1 MTRATS
7 AIALLALV
15 ACSTNNTDSL
25 NADDPIGR
33 IAGQVKSVDGEALPG
48 VEVQVAG
55 VVAVTDADGFYT
67 LEGVTPGDDL
77 VVSFEEEGFA
87 RGYKKARLHS
97 WETVGVDAV
106 LTEIDGYAVFPAL
119 DGADIEIGKVKV
131 SFDAGTI
138 VDEFGAAYTG
148 DVRVEVTYLDPS
160 NAEDMKYAPGDLT
173 ALAYNRSNVGAK
185 EVNEP
190 AQLVSYGMADI
201 TLTNGVGGDLNIA
214 EGSTAGVDF
223 VVQNKDLNGN
233 PMPATYVM
241 AAGDT
246 QQTWSFDTSRGVWVE
261 EGQGAVYNEVE
272 DITEERPVYEDMDII
287 DEDTESETYGEVI
300 GTETVQVGTETVV
313 IGQRETGN
321 LRFAFEAS
329 HFSWWNCD
337 QGFVPSC
344 VTGQVT
350 DILGFPVRSALVN
363 VSGAQSSSAVYT
375 DEDGY
380 YVASAMVGDTVTVS
394 GTTAVGGRNW
404 VATEPSIFLGGYGSS
419 ASDCQPIDLEIEVC
433 RESGIVMAD
442 NLSVQASTL
451 DGADADQL
459 RAWFW
464 EPTGQPENCE
474 DPWEDLAEDTCYTG
488 TPDTYGARFSN
499 NLVVGIHN
507 QSTGTRTVGD
517 YLEMRT
523 SRDVYRINES
533 DIETGNGGSIPGYIY
548 ETVTVTEGSMD
559 LTENSIDLR
568 AGDVIRAQS
577 PGSASDYFGPIVN
590 EEWMTVPEQ
599 VEINNVSG
607 TLGSVN
613 RTGGLDLRFEG
624 KNSPDAVV
632 VLVTQAGDEEGLLC
646 KYADDGSVNLSG
658 SDLGA
663 MQPGWTSVS
672 VYRPE
677 FKWTEGPDGMPI
689 RLQSMSGAIL
699 EADLQ

>member
-7 AIALLALV
+7 VIALLALV
-15 ACSTNNTDSL
+15 ACKTNTSDPL
-25 NADDPIGR
+25 NAEDPIGR
-33 IAGQVKSVDGEALPG
+33 ITGQVTNVDGEALPG
-48 VEVQVAG
+48 VQVEVAG
-55 VVAVTDADGFYT
+55 MSALTDASGFYT
-67 LEGVTPGDDL
+67 VDGVTPAEEL

-106 LTEIDGYAVFPAL
+106 LTEIDGFAVFPAL
-119 DGADIEIGKVKV
+119 DGADIEIGKVMV

-160 NAEDMKYAPGDLT
+160 SAEDMKYAPGDLT
-173 ALAYNRSNVGAK
+173 ALAYNRSNPGAK
-185 EVNEP
+185 DVSEP

-201 TLTNGVGGDLNIA
+201 TLTDGEGGDLNIA
-214 EGSTAGVDF
+214 EGSTAAVDF
-223 VVQNKDLNGN
+223 EVQNNDLDGN
-233 PMPATYVM
+233 PMPDTYRM
-241 AAGDT
+241 GAGDV
-246 QQTWSFDTSRGVWVE
+246 QQTWSFDTSRGIWVE
-261 EGQGAVYNEVE
+261 EGQGSVYNEVE
-272 DITEERPVYEDMDII
+272 DITEERPVYEEVDLI
-287 DEDTESETYGEVI
+287 DEDPESATYGEVI
-300 GTETVQVGTETVV
+300 GTETVETGTETVV
-313 IGQRETGN
+313 VGERETGN

-363 VSGAQSSSAVYT
+363 VSGAQSSSSVYT

-394 GTTAVGGRNW
+394 GTTVVGGTNW
-404 VATEPSIFLGGYGSS
+404 VGEQPSVFLNGYGNSS
-419 ASDCQPIDLEIEVC
+419 ADCQPIDIDIEVC

-451 DGADADQL
+451 EGVEADQL

-464 EPTGQPENCE
+464 EPTGEPSNCD
-474 DPWEDLAEDTCYTG
+474 DPWEDLAEDTCYAG
-488 TPDTYGARFSN
+488 TPDTYGDRFSN
-499 NLVVGIHN
+499 NLVVGIHSA
-507 QSTGTRTVGD
+507 STGTKTVGD

-523 SRDVYRINES
+523 SRDVYRIDQS
-533 DIETGNGGSIPGYIY
+533 DIETGTGDTIPGYVF

-559 LTENSIDLR
+559 LTENSIELR
-568 AGDVIRAQS
+568 AGDVIRAQA
-577 PGSASDYFGPIVN
+577 PGSVNDYFGPIVN
-590 EEWMTVPEQ
+590 EEWMTIPEQ
-599 VEINNVSG
+599 VEISNVTG

-624 KNSPDAVV
+624 KNNPDAVV
-632 VLVTQAGDEEGLLC
+632 VLVTQAGDENGLLC
-646 KYADDGSVNLSG
+646 KYADDGTVNLSG
-658 SDLGA
+658 ADLGA
-663 MQPGWTSVS
+663 LQPGWTSVS

-677 FKWTEGPDGMPI
+677 FQWTEGPDGMPI
-689 RLQSMSGAIL
+689 RLQSMSGTIL

>member
-394 GTTAVGGRNW
+394 GTTR
-404 VATEPSIFLGGYGSS
+404 
-419 ASDCQPIDLEIEVC
+419 Q
-433 RESGIVMAD
+433 R
-442 NLSVQASTL
+442 
-451 DGADADQL
+451 
-459 RAWFW
+459 
-464 EPTGQPENCE
+464 
-474 DPWEDLAEDTCYTG
+474 
-488 TPDTYGARFSN
+488 
-499 NLVVGIHN
+499 
-507 QSTGTRTVGD
+507 
-517 YLEMRT
+517 
-523 SRDVYRINES
+523 
-533 DIETGNGGSIPGYIY
+533 
-548 ETVTVTEGSMD
+548 
-559 LTENSIDLR
+559 
-568 AGDVIRAQS
+568 
-577 PGSASDYFGPIVN
+577 
-590 EEWMTVPEQ
+590 
-599 VEINNVSG
+599 VSH
-607 TLGSVN
+607 
-613 RTGGLDLRFEG
+613 
-624 KNSPDAVV
+624 
-632 VLVTQAGDEEGLLC
+632 
-646 KYADDGSVNLSG
+646 
-658 SDLGA
+658 
-663 MQPGWTSVS
+663 
-672 VYRPE
+672 
-677 FKWTEGPDGMPI
+677 
-689 RLQSMSGAIL
+689 
-699 EADLQ
+699 